1 MSESFSKFDSV
12 LPIVRDT
19 LRYPT
24 PLAVPC
30 VYAIRDV
37 YGKVRLA
44 VAKSVEHDEVAH
56 GWLTDQGK
64 ELQKRLGVRAFP
76 REEAILFLDDDLLRE
91 LHRDSRELHAGV
103 RFVDRLVT
111 GAGWWSV
118 DDTAAETPIYTL
130 YSVKG
135 GVGRSTTATVLAWH
149 LARQGEHVLV
159 VDLDL
164 ESPGVSSAMLAPS
177 LQPDYGV
184 VDWFAEDLVGQGD
197 QVVDRMIARPS
208 WHQDLRGDVSI
219 VPAHGF
225 EPREYLA
232 KLGRVYLDTRL
243 RWSLRLKSMLQ
254 RVQEIVKPS
263 VVLLESRSGL
273 HDIAAATVTDLQA
286 HVLLFATDSPT
297 SWQDYGILFRHWKDL
312 GLAAS
317 IRERLSIVSSLTPDT
332 ETENYVKCF
341 RERAWALFQDHL
353 YDNVESSEEPYGFTF
368 QLLEDGAPHDPLPI
382 HWTRGFAAG
391 ASLRDLE
398 DSTVEQA
405 YGRFL
410 ERFDELHRTGNWAR
424 P

>member
-1 MSESFSKFDSV
+1 MFESFSTFDHV
-12 LPIVRDT
+12 LPTVGDT
-19 LRYPT
+19 LRLPMPATVACIY
-24 PLAVPC
+24 V
-30 VYAIRDV
+30 IRDV

-44 VAKSVEHDEVAH
+44 VAESMEEDKVVH
-56 GWLTDQGK
+56 GWLKDQAN
-64 ELQKRLGVRAFP
+64 ELQRRLGVRAFP
-76 REEAILFLDDDLLRE
+76 PEEAILFLDDELLQE
-91 LHRDSRELHAGV
+91 LHRDSRELHPGV
-103 RFVDRLVT
+103 HFVDRLVS

-118 DDTAAETPIYTL
+118 DGTAPETPIYTL

-135 GVGRSTTATVLAWH
+135 GVGRSTTAAVLAWH
-149 LARQGEHVLV
+149 LARRGDHVLV

-164 ESPGVSSAMLAPS
+164 ESPGISSAMLAPS

-232 KLGRVYLDTRL
+232 KLGRVYLDTDPRWTRRL
-243 RWSLRLKSMLQ
+243 REMLN
-254 RVQEIVKPS
+254 RVQEVVKPS

-297 SWQDYGILFRHWKDL
+297 NWQDYGILFRHWKEL
-312 GLAAS
+312 GLATS
-317 IRERLSIVSSLTPDT
+317 IRERLSIVSSLTPDI
-332 ETENYVKCF
+332 ETENYVKHF

-353 YDNVESSEEPYGFTF
+353 YDNVESSEAPYGFAF
-368 QLLEDGAPHDPLPI
+368 EVLEDRAPHDPLPI
-382 HWTRGFAAG
+382 YWTRGFAAR

-410 ERFDELHRTGNWAR
+410 ERFDDLHRLGDRAR
-424 P
+424 L